1 MLHAATVLAAL
12 ALGGGTYTVS
22 GVQSGFKAQ
31 TGVPLVRLASASTP
45 AVTTLTT
52 RPLVTLRFGH
62 FELYVLR
69 PSTARPTRRAFLGT
83 TRPDARGIYW
93 TRDQQ
98 GGFVATTVFGSNLV
112 IGWFPP
118 HGRKRVDARWQ
129 RLQAVVRRL

>member
-1 MLHAATVLAAL
+1 MQVAALLFAAL
-12 ALGGGTYTVS
+12 ALAGPTYTVS
-22 GVQSGFKAQ
+22 GVQSGFKAR

-45 AVTTLTT
+45 DVTTLVT
-52 RPLVTLRFGH
+52 RPLLTPRFGH

-69 PSTARPTRRAFLGT
+69 PRTARATLRALLGT
-83 TRPDARGIYW
+83 TRTDARGIYW

-112 IGWFPP
+112 VNWFPP
-118 HGRKRVDARWQ
+118 RGRKHMDARWQ